1 MLIFIR
7 LGRSEVDSILQVV
20 MDKQITKS
28 IVDSGGTCRNPWNG
42 SQDAIKEPIIKPSM
56 RVARFS
62 FLRAI
67 RRFSFSGSRDF
78 CTLGMAGS
86 SSAFITSAVGL
97 LGSLTAFAA
106 NLASFWRRLLALRPK
121 IGWQKRNFKGLTT
134 AHRLTT
140 PESELEGSNSLTKS
154 VSMPT
159 DKARQRAT
167 IGETFNSLGELL
179 LVVVVVLVTIKLLV
193 AVELAV
199 IVTLPLLLLSVA
211 ADLLFMLLLACIKV
225 GTGTLKPP

>member
-1 MLIFIR
+1 ML
-7 LGRSEVDSILQVV
+7 
-20 MDKQITKS
+20 KQITKS

-56 RVARFS
+56 SVARFS
-62 FLRAI
+62 FFRAI

-121 IGWQKRNFKGLTT
+121 IGWQKRNFNGLTT

-159 DKARQRAT
+159 DNARQRAT

-179 LVVVVVLVTIKLLV
+179 LVVVVILVTIKLLV
-193 AVELAV
+193 AVELALV